1 MRNGW
6 RLWRARVG
14 ATEAQRR
21 ESHEA
26 PTARRGA
33 LLAIL
38 APLAV
43 SSLPACGSPGSVDL
57 ILHGGKVVTVD
68 PSFSVK
74 SAIAV
79 RDGKIVAVGSEAIV
93 REYKAART
101 IDLKGRVLL
110 PGFMD
115 THQHVIAQG
124 RRDVQLSAVT
134 SIAELQSRV
143 RAKAH
148 ELGPGAWVT
157 GMEWDEARFAEK
169 RNPSRADLDIAAP
182 DNPVMLVRAGA
193 HSAVYNSA
201 ALKLLGVTR
210 ATPQPPEGLI
220 EHGADGEPSGVIRE
234 SWETYAKAIP
244 PLSWSELR
252 DSYVARLK
260 DDLAMGITSLM
271 EATGSIDDEPV
282 VAGGVAAPT
291 ATGTF
296 RQLRELYATLGAE
309 LPRMALYIEYPG
321 AERLRAFQHHTGY
334 GDEHLRL
341 GPIGESVVDG
351 GFTGPTAWTLV
362 DYKGLP
368 GFRGKGRYTDA
379 QLQEM
384 VDTSARFGWQVGLHA
399 IGDAAIV
406 QTVAAYSHTLEG
418 SVGLAKDSR
427 WFLCHFTVMPP
438 EATMITMARDHI
450 AIAQQ
455 PNFTY
460 TLEDRYVATLDDWRT
475 QHTNSVSTPWK
486 KHGLF
491 VAFGSDNLPIGPM
504 VGLYTAVTRKG
515 RSGRVYGA
523 EEAITIRDA
532 IRMYTANGPYLTF
545 EEHLKGTLEPGKLA
559 DMIVLD
565 TDPLTSPP
573 EALLKTRV
581 DLTILGGKVVYE
593 RGRN

>member
-1 MRNGW
+1 MKQLR
-6 RLWRARVG
+6 RRRRVG
-14 ATEAQRR
+14 AVLA
-21 ESHEA
+21 A
-26 PTARRGA
+26 A
-33 LLAIL
+33 LV
-38 APLAV
+38 PLAV
-43 SSLPACGSPGSVDL
+43 APFPVWGSPQGVDI
-57 ILHGGKVVTVD
+57 ILHGGRVVTVD
-68 PSFSVK
+68 PAFSVR

-79 RDGKIVAVGSEAIV
+79 KDGKIVAVGGEEIV
-93 REYKAART
+93 RKYAAQRT

-124 RRDVQLSAVT
+124 RRDVQLKAVT
-134 SIAELQSRV
+134 SIVELQSLV

-169 RNPSRADLDIAAP
+169 RNPARADLDAAAP

-193 HSAVYNSA
+193 HSAVFNSA
-201 ALKLLGVTR
+201 ALKLVGVTR
-210 ATPQPPEGLI
+210 DTPQPPEGLI
-220 EHGADGEPSGVIRE
+220 EHGANGEPSGVIRE

-252 DSYVARLK
+252 DSYIARLK
-260 DDLAMGITSLM
+260 DDLALGITSLM

-282 VAGGVAAPT
+282 GSGGIAAPT

-296 RQLRELYATLGAE
+296 RQLRDLYATLGTE

-321 AERLRAFQHHTGY
+321 VERLEAFPHHTGY

-379 QLQEM
+379 QLQQM
-384 VDTSARFGWQVGLHA
+384 VDTSARLGWQVGLHA

-406 QTVAAYSHTLEG
+406 QTVAAYSHSLEG
-418 SVGLAKDSR
+418 IVGLAKDSR

-438 EATMITMARDHI
+438 ETTMVTMARDHI

-460 TLEDRYVATLDDWRT
+460 TLEERYVATLDDWRT

-491 VAFGSDNLPIGPM
+491 VAMGSDNLPIGPM

-515 RSGRVYGA
+515 RSGKVYGA
-523 EEAITIRDA
+523 EEAVSIQDA
-532 IRMYTANGPYLTF
+532 LRMYTANGPYLTF
-545 EEHLKGTLEPGKLA
+545 EEKIKGTLEPGKLA

-565 TDPLTSPP
+565 TDPLTSAP

-593 RGRN
+593 RGGS